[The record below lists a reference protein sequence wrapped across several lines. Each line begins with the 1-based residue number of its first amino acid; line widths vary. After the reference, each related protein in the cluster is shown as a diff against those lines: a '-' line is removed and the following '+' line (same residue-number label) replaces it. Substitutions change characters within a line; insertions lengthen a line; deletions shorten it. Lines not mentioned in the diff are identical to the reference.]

1 MSLMNPTSNP
11 TTALLDTQSPG
22 ATRGPRSKAP
32 VFVLGCGRSGTKL
45 LYHTLLSAGGFALYH
60 AESNAFNLI
69 GLRFG
74 SLSKLEN
81 RRTLLD
87 HWLKSKLF
95 YRSGLTREE
104 IEPRILQDCH
114 NAGDFLRILMETI
127 ARKQGVERWAESTPL
142 HLLYLPLIRNL
153 FPNALIIH
161 IIRDGRDV
169 TVSLNRIGWIKP
181 LPWDKRRSLL
191 APALF
196 WRWIVTKGRKYG
208 RGMPGDYMEVHFED
222 VVQKPR
228 ETLERLGQFIDHDLS
243 YDRIQR
249 NAQGT
254 LRDPNSSFRGDG
266 QEKESNPIERWKAL
280 LSATDIAQVESVIG
294 DLLRETG
301 YELASTVDEQ
311 KRRRTLPV
319 KVMSFL
325 YPIYFDVKLW
335 LKTHT
340 PLARMGEIQRMGIS
354 DPPRRT
360 GDGDPGLPTVTGETP
375 ASPSKN

>member
-1 MSLMNPTSNP
+1 MNS
-11 TTALLDTQSPG
+11 TTALTDKQLNKQLDGS
-22 ATRGPRSKAP
+22 TRGARSKAP

-74 SLSKLEN
+74 DLAKLEN

-95 YRSGLTREE
+95 YRSGLTRQE
-104 IEPRILQDCH
+104 IEPKILKDCH

-127 ARKQGVERWAESTPL
+127 AQKQGVERWAESTPL
-142 HLLYLPLIRNL
+142 HLLYLPLIKKL

-181 LPWDKRRSLL
+181 LPWDKSRRLL
-191 APALF
+191 APAIF
-196 WRWIVTKGRKYG
+196 WRWIVAKGRKYG
-208 RGMPGDYMEVHFED
+208 RSMPGDYMEIHFED

-228 ETLERLGQFIDHDLS
+228 ETLERLGAFIDHDLN
-243 YDRIQR
+243 YDRIQQ
-249 NAQGT
+249 NALET
-254 LRDPNSSFRGDG
+254 LRNPNSSFRGDG
-266 QEKESNPIERWKAL
+266 QEKESNPIERWKVL
-280 LSATDIAQVESVIG
+280 LSASEVGQVESLIG
-294 DLLRETG
+294 NLLRETG
-301 YELASTVDEQ
+301 YELASAEYQ
-311 KRRRTLPV
+311 CRRTLAIRW
-319 KVMSFL
+319 MSFL

-335 LKTHT
+335 LKTYT

-354 DPPRRT
+354 DPSSSNT
-360 GDGDPGLPTVTGETP
+360 
-375 ASPSKN
+375 ASR